1 MELMYFCFG
10 ILASVVVGMV
20 VTIINNKKAIKN
32 LNHQIDS
39 LSTDLNNYILDN
51 DRRVHTDVEHL
62 HRTMDNYRD
71 ENFRY
76 TSEKFEAMKGWIKKE
91 FDTKQIQSNTY

>member
-10 ILASVVVGMV
+10 ILTSVVVGMV
-20 VTIINNKKAIKN
+20 VTIINNQKTIRN
-32 LNHQIDS
+32 LNDQINS
-39 LSTDLNNYILDN
+39 LFTDLSDYIKDN
-51 DRRVHTDVEHL
+51 DMRISTETEHI
-62 HRTMDNYRD
+62 HRLMNNYRD

-76 TSEKFEAMKGWIKKE
+76 TSEKFETLRGWIVKE